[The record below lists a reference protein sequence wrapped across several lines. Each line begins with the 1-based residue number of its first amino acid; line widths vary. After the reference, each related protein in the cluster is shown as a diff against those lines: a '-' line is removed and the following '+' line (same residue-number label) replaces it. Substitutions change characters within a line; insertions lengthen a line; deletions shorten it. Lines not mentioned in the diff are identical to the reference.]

1 MKKIKFLA
9 VALAACTMF
18 SCTNDEVENL
28 GNNAPG
34 EQAVLTIKLKGDGD
48 NQAQS
53 RAAGPATDTE
63 DAVINDYLVF
73 LFRDGGA
80 LDCAP
85 YESNSYTAAT
95 ITTGT
100 TAAKKAYVVANTG
113 ALANGPFK
121 DVNKDSD
128 LLTATADLMVK
139 GDQNT
144 STQRK
149 NNLWMSG
156 ESEVKFNG
164 GTNAQVAVSLSFV
177 AAKIQLIVKDNRKNM
192 TGGTI
197 QIEDKEVVLLFAGQK
212 GKFFGTSAEKSAQTH
227 FYTGD
232 NTYNT
237 PFDTN
242 VTTSTALSDAVT
254 VPFAPNA
261 GGTVFN
267 HFYTFGNDGTTQPAI
282 LAIKSTKTLNST
294 PSIIYSPLH
303 YPKADAK
310 EPIEPHTSS
319 TVTVTLIG
327 DVAAGGGGGT
337 TDPEEPVGS
346 SSIDVTVT
354 AAQWVT
360 QPVSKE
366 FN

>member
-9 VALAACTMF
+9 VALAAFTMF

-28 GNNAPG
+28 GNNVPG

-85 YESNSYTAAT
+85 HEGNSGAT
-95 ITTGT
+95 VTIRTGT
-100 TAAKKAYVVANTG
+100 TAAKKAYVIANTG
-113 ALANGPFK
+113 ALAGGPFATVK
-121 DVNKDSD
+121 TETD
-128 LLTATADLMVK
+128 LLAVTGSLM
-139 GDQNT
+139 DNT
-144 STQRK
+144 DNASTQTK
-149 NNLWMSG
+149 TNLWMSG
-156 ESEVKFNG
+156 ENDVTFNG
-164 GTNAQVAVSLSFV
+164 TTGTTTVTLSYV

-192 TGGTI
+192 SGGTI
-197 QIEDKEVVLLFAGQK
+197 QITDDEVVLLFAGK
-212 GKFFGTSAEKSAQTH
+212 SGKFFGTQKSVQTD
-227 FYTGD
+227 FYTAD
-232 NTYNT
+232 DSYNN
-237 PFDTN
+237 PFKTN
-242 VTTSTALSDAVT
+242 VTKSTALSDAVT

-267 HFYTFGNDGTTQPAI
+267 HFYTFGNDGTTQPTI
-282 LAIKSTKTLNST
+282 LAIKSTKTVNST
-294 PSIIYSPLH
+294 PSTIY
-303 YPKADAK
+303 YPVHFTTADAGHT
-310 EPIEPHTSS
+310 IEPGKSY
-319 TVTVTLIG
+319 TVTVTLNG
-327 DVAAGGGGGT
+327 DVEAGAGGGT
-337 TDPEEPVGS
+337 TDPEAPVIS
-346 SSIDVTVT
+346 SSIEVTVT

>member
-9 VALAACTMF
+9 VALAAFTMF

-28 GNNAPG
+28 GNNVPG

-85 YESNSYTAAT
+85 HEGNSGAT
-95 ITTGT
+95 VTIRTGT
-100 TAAKKAYVVANTG
+100 TAAKKAYVIANTG
-113 ALANGPFK
+113 ALAGGPFATVK
-121 DVNKDSD
+121 TETD
-128 LLTATADLMVK
+128 LLAVTGSLM
-139 GDQNT
+139 DNT
-144 STQRK
+144 DNASTQTK
-149 NNLWMSG
+149 TNLWMSG
-156 ESEVKFNG
+156 ENDVTFNG
-164 GTNAQVAVSLSFV
+164 TTGTTTVTLSYV

-192 TGGTI
+192 SGGTI
-197 QIEDKEVVLLFAGQK
+197 QITDDEVVLLFAGK
-212 GKFFGTSAEKSAQTH
+212 SGKFFGTQKSVQTD
-227 FYTGD
+227 FYTAD
-232 NTYNT
+232 DSYNN
-237 PFDTN
+237 PFKTN
-242 VTTSTALSDAVT
+242 VTKSTALSDAVT

-267 HFYTFGNDGTTQPAI
+267 HFYTFGNDGTTQPTI
-282 LAIKSTKTLNST
+282 LAIKSTKTVNSAAST
-294 PSIIYSPLH
+294 IY
-303 YPKADAK
+303 YPVHFTTADAGHT
-310 EPIEPHTSS
+310 IEPGKSY
-319 TVTVTLIG
+319 TVTVTLNG

-337 TDPEEPVGS
+337 TDPEEPVVS
-346 SSIDVTVT
+346 SSIEVTVT

-360 QPVSKE
+360 QPVDKE

>member
-9 VALAACTMF
+9 VALAAFTMF

-28 GNNAPG
+28 GNNVPG

-53 RAAGPATDTE
+53 RAAGEAL
-63 DAVINDYLVF
+63 DADDVTINDYLVF

-85 YESNSYTAAT
+85 HYSASGATAT
-95 ITTGT
+95 ISNGT

-113 ALANGPFK
+113 ALANGPFATVK
-121 DVNKDSD
+121 TEAD
-128 LLTATADLMVK
+128 LLAVAGSLM
-139 GDQNT
+139 DNT
-144 STQRK
+144 NNASTQTK

-156 ESEVKFNG
+156 ANDVTFNG
-164 GTNAQVAVSLSFV
+164 TNGTAAVSLSYV
-177 AAKIQLIVKDNRKNM
+177 AAKIQLIVKDNRTNM
-192 TGGTI
+192 SGGTI
-197 QIEDKEVVLLFAGQK
+197 QIEDKEVVLLFAGK
-212 GKFFGTSAEKSAQTH
+212 SGKFFGTQKSAQTH

-242 VTTSTALSDAVT
+242 VTTSTALSDQVT
-254 VPFAPNA
+254 TPFTDNTGDA
-261 GGTVFN
+261 VFN
-267 HFYTFGNDGTTQPAI
+267 HFYTFGNDGTTQPTI
-282 LAIKSTKTLNST
+282 LAIKSTKTVGGTS
-294 PSIIYSPLH
+294 SPIF
-303 YPKADAK
+303 YPILFTNTDARHT
-310 EPIEPHTSS
+310 IEPGKSY
-319 TVTVTLIG
+319 TVTVTLNG

-337 TDPEEPVGS
+337 TDPEEPVVS
-346 SSIDVTVT
+346 SSIEVTVT

>member
-9 VALAACTMF
+9 VALAAFTMF

-28 GNNAPG
+28 GNNVPG

-63 DAVINDYLVF
+63 DAVINNYLVF

-85 YESNSYTAAT
+85 HESNSNAAAT

-100 TAAKKAYVVANTG
+100 TAAKTAYVVANTG

-121 DVNKDSD
+121 DVKTESD

-144 STQRK
+144 STQTK
-149 NNLWMSG
+149 TNLWMSG
-156 ESEVKFNG
+156 KKEVTFNNA
-164 GTNAQVAVSLSFV
+164 TAQVAVSLSFV
-177 AAKIQLIVKDNRKNM
+177 AAKIQLIVKDNRTGM
-192 TGGTI
+192 SGGTI
-197 QIEDKEVVLLFAGQK
+197 QIEDKEVVLLFAGK
-212 GKFFGTSAEKSAQTH
+212 SGKFFGTQKSVQTD
-227 FYTGD
+227 FYTAD
-232 NTYNT
+232 DSYNN
-237 PFDTN
+237 PFKTN
-242 VTTSTALSDAVT
+242 VTKSTALSDAVT

-261 GGTVFN
+261 GNTVFN
-267 HFYTFGNDGTTQPAI
+267 HFYTFGNDGTTQPTI
-282 LAIKSTKTLNST
+282 LAIKSTKTVNST
-294 PSIIYSPLH
+294 PSTIY
-303 YPKADAK
+303 YPVHFTTADAGHT
-310 EPIEPHTSS
+310 IELGKSY
-319 TVTVTLIG
+319 TVTVTLNG
-327 DVAAGGGGGT
+327 DVETGAGGGT
-337 TDPEEPVGS
+337 TDPEAPVIS
-346 SSIDVTVT
+346 SSIEVTVT

-360 QPVSKE
+360 QPVDKE

>member
-9 VALAACTMF
+9 VALAAFTMF

-63 DAVINDYLVF
+63 DAVINNYLVF

-85 YESNSYTAAT
+85 RESNSNAAVT

-100 TAAKKAYVVANTG
+100 TAAKKAYVIANTG

-121 DVNKDSD
+121 DVKTESD
-128 LLTATADLMVK
+128 LLKATADLM
-139 GDQNT
+139 DNT
-144 STQRK
+144 NNVSTQTK
-149 NNLWMSG
+149 TNLWMSG
-156 ESEVKFNG
+156 AEDVTFNG
-164 GTNAQVAVSLSFV
+164 TTGTTTVTLSYV

-192 TGGTI
+192 SGGTI
-197 QIEDKEVVLLFAGQK
+197 QIEDKEVVLLFAGK
-212 GKFFGTSAEKSAQTH
+212 SGKFFGTTKATQDH

-232 NTYNT
+232 NSYNN
-237 PFDTN
+237 PFNTN
-242 VTTSTALSDAVT
+242 VTKSTALSDQVT
-254 VPFAPNA
+254 TPFTDNA
-261 GGTVFN
+261 GNAVFN
-267 HFYTFGNDGTTQPAI
+267 HFYTFGNDGATQPTI
-282 LAIKSTKTLNST
+282 LAIKSTKTVNST
-294 PSIIYSPLH
+294 PSTIY
-303 YPKADAK
+303 YPVQFTTDDAK
-310 EPIEPHTSS
+310 QTIEPGKYYE
-319 TVTVTLIG
+319 VTVTLNG

-337 TDPEEPVGS
+337 TDPEVPVITS
-346 SSIDVTVT
+346 AIDVTVT
-354 AAQWVT
+354 PANWG
-360 QPVSKE
+360 VSIDVDKE

>member
-9 VALAACTMF
+9 VALAAFTMF

-28 GNNAPG
+28 GNNVPG

-53 RAAGPATDTE
+53 RVAGPATDTE
-63 DAVINDYLVF
+63 DAVINNYLVF

-85 YESNSYTAAT
+85 YESSSNAAAT

-113 ALANGPFK
+113 ALAGGLFATVK
-121 DVNKDSD
+121 TETD
-128 LLTATADLMVK
+128 LLAVTGSLM
-139 GDQNT
+139 DNT
-144 STQRK
+144 DNASTQTK
-149 NNLWMSG
+149 TNLWMSG

-197 QIEDKEVVLLFAGQK
+197 TITDDAAVLLFAGKK
-212 GKFFGTSAEKSAQTH
+212 GSFFGSAAEKVTQNE
-227 FYTGD
+227 FYTGF
-232 NTYNT
+232 NQYTGAFNSG
-237 PFDTN
+237 

-267 HFYTFGNDGTTQPAI
+267 HFYTFGNDGTTQPTI
-282 LAIKSTKTLNST
+282 LAIKSTKTVNST
-294 PSIIYSPLH
+294 PSTIY
-303 YPKADAK
+303 YPVHFTTADAG
-310 EPIEPHTSS
+310 ETIEPGKAY
-319 TVTVTLIG
+319 TVTVTLNG
-327 DVAAGGGGGT
+327 DVEAGAGGGT
-337 TDPEEPVGS
+337 TDPEAPVVS
-346 SSIDVTVT
+346 SSIEVTVT

>member
-9 VALAACTMF
+9 VALAAFTMF

-28 GNNAPG
+28 GNNVPG

-63 DAVINDYLVF
+63 DAVINNYLVF

-85 YESNSYTAAT
+85 HESNSNAAAT

-100 TAAKKAYVVANTG
+100 TAAKKAYVIANTG
-113 ALANGPFK
+113 ALAGGPFAAVK
-121 DVNKDSD
+121 TETD
-128 LLTATADLMVK
+128 LLAVTGSLM
-139 GDQNT
+139 DNT
-144 STQRK
+144 DNASTQTK
-149 NNLWMSG
+149 TNLWMSG
-156 ESEVKFNG
+156 ANDVTFNG
-164 GTNAQVAVSLSFV
+164 TTGTTTVTLSYV

-192 TGGTI
+192 STGTI
-197 QIEDKEVVLLFAGQK
+197 QIEDKEVVLLFAGK
-212 GKFFGTSAEKSAQTH
+212 SGKFFGTQKSVQTH

-242 VTTSTALSDAVT
+242 VTTSTALSDAVGA
-254 VPFAPNA
+254 PFTDNT
-261 GGTVFN
+261 GNTVFN
-267 HFYTFGNDGTTQPAI
+267 HFYTFGNDGTTQPTI
-282 LAIKSTKTLNST
+282 LAIKSTKTVNST
-294 PSIIYSPLH
+294 PSTIY
-303 YPKADAK
+303 YPVHFTTADAG
-310 EPIEPHTSS
+310 ETIEPGKSY
-319 TVTVTLIG
+319 TVTVTLNG
-327 DVAAGGGGGT
+327 DVEAGAGGGT
-337 TDPEEPVGS
+337 TDPEAPVIS
-346 SSIDVTVT
+346 SSIEVTVT

>member
-9 VALAACTMF
+9 VALAAFTMF

-28 GNNAPG
+28 GNNVPG
-34 EQAVLTIKLKGDGD
+34 EQAVRTIKLKGDGD

-85 YESNSYTAAT
+85 HEGNSGATAT
-95 ITTGT
+95 IRTGT
-100 TAAKKAYVVANTG
+100 TAAKKAYVIANTG
-113 ALANGPFK
+113 ALAGGPFAAVK
-121 DVNKDSD
+121 TETD
-128 LLTATADLMVK
+128 LLTVTGSLM
-139 GDQNT
+139 DNT
-144 STQRK
+144 NASTQTK
-149 NNLWMSG
+149 TNLWMSG
-156 ESEVKFNG
+156 VNDVTFNG
-164 GTNAQVAVSLSFV
+164 TTTVSLSFV

-192 TGGTI
+192 SGGTI
-197 QIEDKEVVLLFAGQK
+197 QIADNAVVLLFAGK
-212 GKFFGTSAEKSAQTH
+212 SGKFFGTQKSVQTH

-232 NTYNT
+232 DSYNT

-242 VTTSTALSDAVT
+242 VTKSTALSDAVT

-261 GGTVFN
+261 GNTVFN
-267 HFYTFGNDGTTQPAI
+267 HFYTFGNDGTTQPTI
-282 LAIKSTKTLNST
+282 LAIKSTKTVNSI
-294 PSIIYSPLH
+294 PSTIY
-303 YPKADAK
+303 YPVHFTAADAK
-310 EPIEPHTSS
+310 ETIEPGKSY
-319 TVTVTLIG
+319 TVTVTLNG
-327 DVAAGGGGGT
+327 DVEAGAGGGT
-337 TDPEEPVGS
+337 TDPEAPVIS
-346 SSIDVTVT
+346 SSIEVTVT

-360 QPVSKE
+360 QPVDKV

>member
-9 VALAACTMF
+9 VALAAFTMF

-28 GNNAPG
+28 GNNVPG

-53 RAAGPATDTE
+53 RAAGGVLDTDDVT
-63 DAVINDYLVF
+63 INDYLVF
-73 LFRDGGA
+73 LFRAGGA

-85 YESNSYTAAT
+85 YESNSGADAT
-95 ITTGT
+95 ISNGT
-100 TAAKKAYVVANTG
+100 TAAKTAYVVANTG
-113 ALANGPFK
+113 ALANGPFATVK
-121 DVNKDSD
+121 TEAD

-144 STQRK
+144 STQTQT
-149 NNLWMSG
+149 NLWMSG
-156 ESEVKFNG
+156 KKEVTFNNA
-164 GTNAQVAVSLSFV
+164 TAQVAVSLSFV

-192 TGGTI
+192 TTGTI
-197 QIEDKEVVLLFAGQK
+197 TITDDAAVLLFAGKK
-212 GKFFGTSAEKSAQTH
+212 GSFFGSAAEKVIQNE
-227 FYTGD
+227 FYTGF
-232 NTYNT
+232 NQYTGA
-237 PFDTN
+237 FDSG

-267 HFYTFGNDGTTQPAI
+267 HFYTFGNDGTTQPTI
-282 LAIKSTKTLNST
+282 LAIKSTKTVNST
-294 PSIIYSPLH
+294 PSTIY
-303 YPKADAK
+303 YPVHFTTADAGHT
-310 EPIEPHTSS
+310 IEPGKSY
-319 TVTVTLIG
+319 TVTVTLNG
-327 DVAAGGGGGT
+327 DVEAGAGGGT
-337 TDPEEPVGS
+337 TDPEAPVIS

-354 AAQWVT
+354 VAQWAV
-360 QPVSKE
+360 QNIQKE

>member
-9 VALAACTMF
+9 VALAAFTMF

-28 GNNAPG
+28 GNNVPG

-63 DAVINDYLVF
+63 DAVINNYLVF

-85 YESNSYTAAT
+85 YESSSNAAAT

-113 ALANGPFK
+113 ALAGGPFATVK
-121 DVNKDSD
+121 TETD
-128 LLTATADLMVK
+128 LLAVAGSLM
-139 GDQNT
+139 DNT
-144 STQRK
+144 DNASTQTK
-149 NNLWMSG
+149 TNLWMSG
-156 ESEVKFNG
+156 VDDVTFNG
-164 GTNAQVAVSLSFV
+164 TTGTTTVTLSYV

-192 TGGTI
+192 SGGTI
-197 QIEDKEVVLLFAGQK
+197 QIEDKEVVLLFAGQS
-212 GKFFGTSAEKSAQTH
+212 GKFFGTQKSVQTH

-232 NTYNT
+232 DSYNGA
-237 PFDTN
+237 FKTN
-242 VTTSTALSDAVT
+242 VTKSTALSDQVT
-254 VPFAPNA
+254 TPFAPNA
-261 GGTVFN
+261 GNTVFN
-267 HFYTFGNDGTTQPAI
+267 HFYTFGNDGTTQPTI
-282 LAIKSTKTLNST
+282 LAIKSTKTVNST
-294 PSIIYSPLH
+294 PSTIY
-303 YPKADAK
+303 YPVHFTTADAGHT
-310 EPIEPHTSS
+310 IEPGKSY
-319 TVTVTLIG
+319 TVTVTLNG
-327 DVAAGGGGGT
+327 DVETGAGGGT
-337 TDPEEPVGS
+337 TDPEAPIIS
-346 SSIDVTVT
+346 SSIEVTVT

>member
-9 VALAACTMF
+9 VALAAFTMF

-28 GNNAPG
+28 GNNVPG

-85 YESNSYTAAT
+85 YESNSNAAAT

-100 TAAKKAYVVANTG
+100 TAAKKAYVIANTG
-113 ALANGPFK
+113 ELAKGPFK
-121 DVNKDSD
+121 GVKTETD
-128 LLTATADLMVK
+128 LLAVIGSLM
-139 GDQNT
+139 DNT
-144 STQRK
+144 DNASTQTK
-149 NNLWMSG
+149 TNLWMSG
-156 ESEVKFNG
+156 VNDVAFNG
-164 GTNAQVAVSLSFV
+164 TNGTATVTLSYV
-177 AAKIQLIVKDNRKNM
+177 AAKIQLIVKDNRTGM
-192 TGGTI
+192 SGGTI

-242 VTTSTALSDAVT
+242 VTTSTALSDAVGA
-254 VPFAPNA
+254 PFTDNT
-261 GGTVFN
+261 GNTVFN
-267 HFYTFGNDGTTQPAI
+267 HFYTFGNDGTTQPTI
-282 LAIKSTKTLNST
+282 LAIKSTKTVNST
-294 PSIIYSPLH
+294 PSTIY
-303 YPKADAK
+303 YPVHFTTADAGHT
-310 EPIEPHTSS
+310 IEPGKSY
-319 TVTVTLIG
+319 TVTVTLNG
-327 DVAAGGGGGT
+327 DVEAGAGGGT
-337 TDPEEPVGS
+337 TDPEAPVIS
-346 SSIDVTVT
+346 SSIEVTVT

>member
-9 VALAACTMF
+9 VALAAFTMF

-85 YESNSYTAAT
+85 HEGNSGATAT
-95 ITTGT
+95 IRTGT
-100 TAAKKAYVVANTG
+100 TAAKKAYVIANTG
-113 ALANGPFK
+113 ALAGGPFATVK
-121 DVNKDSD
+121 TETD
-128 LLTATADLMVK
+128 LLAVAGSLM
-139 GDQNT
+139 DNT
-144 STQRK
+144 NNASTQTK

-156 ESEVKFNG
+156 ANDVTFNG
-164 GTNAQVAVSLSFV
+164 TNGTAAVSLSYV
-177 AAKIQLIVKDNRKNM
+177 AAKIQLIVKDNRTNM
-192 TGGTI
+192 SGGTI
-197 QIEDKEVVLLFAGQK
+197 QIEDKEVVLLFAGK
-212 GKFFGTSAEKSAQTH
+212 SGKFFGTQKSAQTH

-242 VTTSTALSDAVT
+242 VTTSTALSDQVT
-254 VPFAPNA
+254 TPFTDNTGDA
-261 GGTVFN
+261 VFN
-267 HFYTFGNDGTTQPAI
+267 HFYTFGNDGTTQPTI
-282 LAIKSTKTLNST
+282 LAIKSTKTVSST
-294 PSIIYSPLH
+294 PSTIY
-303 YPKADAK
+303 YPVHFTTADAGHT
-310 EPIEPHTSS
+310 IEPGKSY
-319 TVTVTLIG
+319 TVTVTLNG
-327 DVAAGGGGGT
+327 DVEAGGGGGT
-337 TDPEEPVGS
+337 TDPEEPVVS

-360 QPVSKE
+360 QSVDKE

>member
-9 VALAACTMF
+9 VALAAFTMF

-28 GNNAPG
+28 GNNVPG

-85 YESNSYTAAT
+85 YESNSNAAAT

-100 TAAKKAYVVANTG
+100 TAAKKAYVIANTG
-113 ALANGPFK
+113 ELAKGPFK
-121 DVNKDSD
+121 GVKTETD
-128 LLTATADLMVK
+128 LLAVTGSLM
-139 GDQNT
+139 DNT
-144 STQRK
+144 DNASTQTK
-149 NNLWMSG
+149 TNLWMSG
-156 ESEVKFNG
+156 VNDVAFNG
-164 GTNAQVAVSLSFV
+164 TNGTATVTLSYV
-177 AAKIQLIVKDNRKNM
+177 AAKIQLIVKDNRTGM
-192 TGGTI
+192 SGGTI
-197 QIEDKEVVLLFAGQK
+197 QIEDKEAVLLFAGQK

-242 VTTSTALSDAVT
+242 VTTSTALSDAVGA
-254 VPFAPNA
+254 PFTDNT
-261 GGTVFN
+261 GNTVFN
-267 HFYTFGNDGTTQPAI
+267 HFYTFGNDGTTQPTI
-282 LAIKSTKTLNST
+282 LAIKSTKTVNST
-294 PSIIYSPLH
+294 PSTIY
-303 YPKADAK
+303 YPVHFTTADAGHT
-310 EPIEPHTSS
+310 IEPGKSY
-319 TVTVTLIG
+319 TVTVTLNG
-327 DVAAGGGGGT
+327 DVEAGAGGGT
-337 TDPEEPVGS
+337 TDPEAPVIS
-346 SSIDVTVT
+346 SSIEVTVT

>member
-9 VALAACTMF
+9 VALAAFTMF

-85 YESNSYTAAT
+85 HEGNSGATAT
-95 ITTGT
+95 IRTGT
-100 TAAKKAYVVANTG
+100 TAAKKAYVIANTG
-113 ALANGPFK
+113 ALAGGPFATVK
-121 DVNKDSD
+121 TETD
-128 LLTATADLMVK
+128 LLAVAGSLM
-139 GDQNT
+139 DNT
-144 STQRK
+144 NNVSTQTK
-149 NNLWMSG
+149 TNLWMSG
-156 ESEVKFNG
+156 AEDVTFNG
-164 GTNAQVAVSLSFV
+164 ATGTTTVTLSYV
-177 AAKIQLIVKDNRKNM
+177 AAKIQLIVKDNRTGM
-192 TGGTI
+192 SGGTI
-197 QIEDKEVVLLFAGQK
+197 QIEDKEVVLLFAGK
-212 GKFFGTSAEKSAQTH
+212 SGKFFGTQKSVQTD
-227 FYTGD
+227 FYTAD
-232 NTYNT
+232 DSYNN
-237 PFDTN
+237 PFKTN
-242 VTTSTALSDAVT
+242 VTKSTALSDQVT
-254 VPFAPNA
+254 TPFAPNA
-261 GGTVFN
+261 SNTVFN
-267 HFYTFGNDGTTQPAI
+267 HFYTFGNDGTTQPTI
-282 LAIKSTKTLNST
+282 LAIKSTKTVNST
-294 PSIIYSPLH
+294 PSTIY
-303 YPKADAK
+303 YPVHFTTADAG
-310 EPIEPHTSS
+310 ETIEPGKSY
-319 TVTVTLIG
+319 TVTVTLNG

-337 TDPEEPVGS
+337 TDPEEPVVS
-346 SSIDVTVT
+346 SSIEVTVT

>member
-9 VALAACTMF
+9 VALAAFTMF

-28 GNNAPG
+28 GNNVPG

-63 DAVINDYLVF
+63 DAVINNYLVF
-73 LFRDGGA
+73 LFREGGA

-85 YESNSYTAAT
+85 YEGSSNAAAT

-113 ALANGPFK
+113 ALAGGLFATVK
-121 DVNKDSD
+121 TETD
-128 LLTATADLMVK
+128 LLAVTGSLM
-139 GDQNT
+139 DNT
-144 STQRK
+144 DNASTQTK
-149 NNLWMSG
+149 TNLWMSG
-156 ESEVKFNG
+156 AEDVTFNG
-164 GTNAQVAVSLSFV
+164 TTGTTTVTLSYV
-177 AAKIQLIVKDNRKNM
+177 AAKIQLIVKDNRTGM
-192 TGGTI
+192 SGGTI
-197 QIEDKEVVLLFAGQK
+197 QIEDKEVVLLFAGQS
-212 GKFFGTSAEKSAQTH
+212 GKFFGTQKSVQTH

-232 NTYNT
+232 KSYNT

-242 VTTSTALSDAVT
+242 VTISTALSDAVT

-261 GGTVFN
+261 GNTVFN
-267 HFYTFGNDGTTQPAI
+267 HFYTFGNDGTTQPTI
-282 LAIKSTKTLNST
+282 LAIKSTKTVNSAAST
-294 PSIIYSPLH
+294 IY
-303 YPKADAK
+303 YPVHFTTADAGHT
-310 EPIEPHTSS
+310 IEPGKSY
-319 TVTVTLIG
+319 TVTVTLNG
-327 DVAAGGGGGT
+327 DVEAGAGGGT
-337 TDPEEPVGS
+337 TDPEAPVIS
-346 SSIDVTVT
+346 SSIEVTVT

-360 QPVSKE
+360 QPVDKE

>member
-9 VALAACTMF
+9 VALAAFTMF

-28 GNNAPG
+28 GNNVPG

-63 DAVINDYLVF
+63 DAVINNYLVF

-85 YESNSYTAAT
+85 HYSASGATAT
-95 ITTGT
+95 ISNGT

-113 ALANGPFK
+113 ALANGPFATVK
-121 DVNKDSD
+121 TEAD
-128 LLTATADLMVK
+128 LLAVAGSLM
-139 GDQNT
+139 DNT
-144 STQRK
+144 NNVSTQTK
-149 NNLWMSG
+149 TNLWMSG
-156 ESEVKFNG
+156 ANHVTFNG
-164 GTNAQVAVSLSFV
+164 TNGTAAVTLSYV
-177 AAKIQLIVKDNRKNM
+177 AAKIQLIVKDNRTNM
-192 TGGTI
+192 STGTI
-197 QIEDKEVVLLFAGQK
+197 QIEDKEVVLLFAGK
-212 GKFFGTSAEKSAQTH
+212 SGKFFGTQKSVQTD

-232 NTYNT
+232 DSYNN
-237 PFDTN
+237 PFNTN
-242 VTTSTALSDAVT
+242 VTKSTALSDAVT

-282 LAIKSTKTLNST
+282 LAIKSTKTVNST
-294 PSIIYSPLH
+294 PSTIY
-303 YPKADAK
+303 YPVHFTTADAG
-310 EPIEPHTSS
+310 ETIEPGKAY
-319 TVTVTLIG
+319 TVTVTLNG
-327 DVAAGGGGGT
+327 DVEAGAGGGT
-337 TDPEEPVGS
+337 TDPEAPVIS
-346 SSIDVTVT
+346 SSIEVTVT
-354 AAQWVT
+354 AATWVV
-360 QPVSKE
+360 QNIQKE